1 MVLVPMGSHTL
12 AARVLAPSR
21 GSLFTYAAEC
31 THTAPGQPS
40 LETAIRE
47 YRADRIKPHT
57 RVYGIVGNKAGHS
70 ISPAMHNAAFAACG
84 FPGVYLPFPVESLED
99 FLGVIGPLDIRGFS
113 VTIPYKQAILPYLAG
128 CDVLA
133 HRLGAV
139 NTVVVRHGKLY
150 GYNTDYAGVLAA
162 LHSRVKLGGCRALI
176 LGAGG
181 AARAA
186 AFALTDAGSRVAICS
201 RRMEQATELARAAG
215 AQTIAR
221 SELRRRSFDL
231 IVNSTPAGMSP
242 DRSSP
247 LAGAELRA
255 PVVFDMVYR
264 PLETPLL
271 RQAASHGLK
280 TISGLEMLVAQGV
293 AQWELWT
300 RKHAPAGRMRRAAL
314 EALRRAETEG

>member
-1 MVLVPMGSHTL
+1 
-12 AARVLAPSR
+12 
-21 GSLFTYAAEC
+21 
-31 THTAPGQPS
+31 
-40 LETAIRE
+40 
-47 YRADRIKPHT
+47 
-57 RVYGIVGNKAGHS
+57 
-70 ISPAMHNAAFAACG
+70 
-84 FPGVYLPFPVESLED
+84 
-99 FLGVIGPLDIRGFS
+99 
-113 VTIPYKQAILPYLAG
+113 
-128 CDVLA
+128 
-133 HRLGAV
+133 
-139 NTVVVRHGKLY
+139 
-150 GYNTDYAGVLAA
+150 
-162 LHSRVKLGGCRALI
+162 
-176 LGAGG
+176 
-181 AARAA
+181 
-186 AFALTDAGSRVAICS
+186 
-201 RRMEQATELARAAG
+201 
-215 AQTIAR
+215 
-221 SELRRRSFDL
+221 L